1 MKTGLVVSLRPL
13 MAKMAGPRLGG
24 RVSLLAL
31 YVQSGLS
38 CDDFAE
44 AVKASLPWLRVG
56 ADADSE
62 MGFEIDGEWYD
73 WAEMR

>member
-1 MKTGLVVSLRPL
+1 MKTEAECDVRAL
-13 MAKMAGPRLGG
+13 MVKMAAPRLGG